1 MRLIHQG
8 LGAIGQGIARLAL
21 ERGHTIVAAT
31 DLDPAKAGRDLGTL
45 LGGPRL
51 GLEVT
56 ADPAA
61 ALRRPA
67 DILVHCTGSRLTA
80 VLPELE
86 EAIRAGLDV
95 VSTCEELSFPWFHH
109 PAEARRL
116 EDLARAQEV
125 TVVGLG
131 VNPGFVM
138 DALPILLTGP
148 CREVAR
154 ISVERVVDTAQ
165 RREALRR
172 KTGDGLSPEAF
183 RAGVREGRLGH
194 VGLVESVA
202 MIGDALGWPLA
213 RITEEI
219 DPVTGDGVVR
229 GLHQVARGY
238 REGGPD
244 IPAIHLD
251 LTMAVGASDPRDSVS
266 IDGTPPLRVEIPGG
280 VPGDLATWATVVN
293 ALPIIRDAPHGLWPV
308 SRLPLLHLAR
318 P

>member
-21 ERGHTIVAAT
+21 ERGHVIVAAA
-31 DLDPAKAGRDLGTL
+31 DIDPAKAGRDLGTL
-45 LGGPRL
+45 LGGAPL
-51 GLEVT
+51 GVEVT
-56 ADPAA
+56 ADPAE

-67 DILVHCTGSRLTA
+67 DILIHCTGSHLGA

-86 EAIRAGLDV
+86 EALRAGLDV

-116 EDLARAQEV
+116 DDLARGREV

-138 DALPILLTGP
+138 DALPILLTAP

-154 ISVERVVDTAQ
+154 VVVERVVDTAK

-172 KTGDGLSPEAF
+172 KTGDGLTPEAF

-202 MIGDALGWPLA
+202 MIGDALRWPLA

-219 DPVTGDGVVR
+219 EPVTVDGVVR
-229 GLHQVARGY
+229 GLHQVARGH
-238 REGGPD
+238 REGESD
-244 IPAIHLD
+244 TPAIHLD
-251 LTMAVGASDPRDSVS
+251 LTMAGGAPNPRDTVT
-266 IDGTPPLRVEIPGG
+266 IEGNPHLRVEIPGG

-293 ALPIIRDAPHGLWPV
+293 ALPIIWDAPPGLWPV
-308 SRLPLLHLAR
+308 SRLPLLHLTR